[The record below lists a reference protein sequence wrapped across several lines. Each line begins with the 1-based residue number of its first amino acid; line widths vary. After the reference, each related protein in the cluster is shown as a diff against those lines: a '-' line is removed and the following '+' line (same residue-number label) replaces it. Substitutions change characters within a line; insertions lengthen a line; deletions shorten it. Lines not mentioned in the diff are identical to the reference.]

1 MNRDQGATIPSWLRL
16 DNAAK
21 IYPAAR
27 TKNWMS
33 IYRMSVT
40 LKEDVD
46 PALLQQALDHTLKR
60 IPLFAYRLRK
70 GLFWHY
76 FDRQDKGPRVEPDAR
91 NILMPLNLTQSQ
103 DFLFRVRHHKKRIS
117 VEIFHALA
125 DGSGATSF
133 LLTLTA
139 EYLFLRHGKRFPA
152 KPPIL
157 DTREKPREPEWE
169 DSFPKY
175 ARDVTRPRAEDP
187 AWRLRGTPE
196 PHGFLRVVTGILP
209 TERLLDV
216 AREHRTTVTSL
227 LAALMLQA
235 LMNRKRESRRGRG
248 KPVKLSLPVNLR
260 NIYPSSTLRNFS
272 FYVNVPVRMDY
283 GEYSLDDLIALVSHY
298 MGIETMEPM
307 INARFSANVKA
318 ERNPLLRA
326 APLVIKN
333 LALKAMFNATG
344 ERYMTSTLSNLGR
357 IGMPPEME
365 QHVERVDLVLGRSKK
380 TPLTC
385 GVLSACGKTMI
396 TFSITMR
403 ETGVERDFFTSLIT
417 LGVPVLIESN

>member
-1 MNRDQGATIPSWLRL
+1 MNQNQNATIPSWLRL

-27 TKNWMS
+27 TRNWMS

-46 PALLQQALDHTLKR
+46 AALLQQALNQTLKR

-76 FDRQDKGPRVEPDAR
+76 FDRQDKGPQVEPDTR
-91 NILMPLNLTQSQ
+91 NILMPLNLTRSQ
-103 DFLFRVRHHKKRIS
+103 DFLFRLRYHKKRIS
-117 VEIFHALA
+117 AEIFHAMA

-139 EYLFLRHGKRFPA
+139 EYLFLRYGKRIPVT
-152 KPPIL
+152 PPIL
-157 DTREKPREPEWE
+157 DTREKPKQAEWE

-175 ARDVTRPRAEDP
+175 ARDVTRPRGEDP
-187 AWRLRGTPE
+187 AWQLRGTPE
-196 PHGFLRVVTGILP
+196 AHGQMRVVTGILP
-209 TERLLDV
+209 TDRLLSV
-216 AREHRTTVTSL
+216 AREHRTTVTYL

-235 LMNRKRESRRGRG
+235 LMNRKKKSSRGRS

-260 NIYPSSTLRNFS
+260 KIYPSRTLRNFS

-283 GEYSLDDLIALVSHY
+283 GEYSLENLIALVSHY

-318 ERNPLLRA
+318 EQNLMMRA
-326 APLVIKN
+326 APLFIKT
-333 LALKAMFNATG
+333 LALKLMFNATG
-344 ERYMTSTLSNLGR
+344 ERYVTCTMSNLGR
-357 IGMPPEME
+357 IDMPLEME

-380 TPLTC
+380 TPLSC

-403 ETGVERDFFTSLIT
+403 QNDVERNFFTSLIK
-417 LGVPVLIESN
+417 LGVPVLIESY